1 MAQSSNGKGKRLSA
15 EELGKAALNAVR
27 ELTGYTPESVTAL
40 EWDGDDD
47 VWAVKVDVLELSRIP
62 NTTDVIGEY
71 VIKLDEAGKLH
82 GYRRERRY
90 QRGQVTEG

>member
-15 EELGKAALNAVR
+15 GELGRAALTAVE
-27 ELTGYTPESVTAL
+27 ELTGYEPESVTAL
-40 EWDGDDD
+40 EWDGDGDLWQ
-47 VWAVKVDVLELSRIP
+47 VTVDVLELSRVP

-71 VIKLDEAGKLH
+71 VVKLDEAGKLH

-90 QRGQVTEG
+90 QRGQVSEA